1 MKECMSEWMNEDF
14 IYGGMPIDY
23 MLSPMGSTYNQTQWI
38 HKVAQYKIYITYL
51 QYTAKVE

>member
-51 QYTAKVE
+51 QYTAKVK